1 MIRQAGRRGKDWGS
15 LVRDAHSAP
24 SRQPVREA
32 TRRGQEVICSMAP
45 SLAPSA
51 LPPHPT
57 LTQPNSS
64 EWVSA
69 VAAGWARPP
78 LGRRAPGES
87 EV

>member
-1 MIRQAGRRGKDWGS
+1 MIRQGGRRGKDWGS

-24 SRQPVREA
+24 SLQPVREA
-32 TRRGQEVICSMAP
+32 TRRGHEVICSIAP
-45 SLAPSA
+45 RLAPSA
-51 LPPHPT
+51 LPPPH
-57 LTQPNSS
+57 PNSS
-64 EWVSA
+64 EWVST